1 MNKKAN
7 KTATKGS
14 TQRTDDDKAKLVEAI
29 CDHYEKH
36 NQTIESVCDAFGITY
51 RTFVIW
57 CNDNSSFSDRYKKA
71 KDFGTTARKDLLR
84 EKAVNGIELLI
95 QGFHTTETETEEM
108 FDKRGN
114 LIGKRIK
121 TKKRYIAP
129 NPTAII
135 FALKNC
141 DPKNWNDEINVEL
154 QGDEQVFKIGETII
168 NFK

>member
-1 MNKKAN
+1 MNKKTN
-7 KTATKGS
+7 KSETKS
-14 TQRTDDDKAKLVEAI
+14 SFKRDEHDKAKIVKAI
-29 CDHYEKH
+29 CEQYEAH
-36 NQTIESVCDAFGITY
+36 NQTIESICDSFGITY
-51 RTFVIW
+51 RTLVNW
-57 CNDNSSFSDRYKKA
+57 CNNNSQFSDRYKKA
-71 KDFGTTARKDLLR
+71 KDFSTGCRKDLLR

-141 DPKNWNDEINVEL
+141 DPKNWNDEINIEFE
-154 QGDEQVFKIGETII
+154 GDEQVFKIGDTTI